1 MYMAFSKPTEELYFS
16 YSLTDSDGTALRPS
30 VLQKN
35 LSCLFPK
42 LNRKKY
48 PEEEKRY
55 YFNEEDSR
63 EFLLQGLLQMKHHP
77 EQIKKNKA
85 FLMLANYWD
94 QYSEKKKDLEKYGQ
108 YLEQSY
114 EEPKL
119 SEDLMEEL
127 YGKEISGSVIQAG
140 TICCLSISVLLYLW
154 SGIKRKRRI
163 QDSTDGFGKS
173 FP

>member
-1 MYMAFSKPTEELYFS
+1 MEDEFYMYMAFSKPTEELYFS

-108 YLEQSY
+108 YLEESY
-114 EEPKL
+114 CFKSSFSSSLMIPL
-119 SEDLMEEL
+119 SSKFGGIFPSFIPVMNKTFKAIWN
-127 YGKEISGSVIQAG
+127 YSV
-140 TICCLSISVLLYLW
+140 T
-154 SGIKRKRRI
+154 
-163 QDSTDGFGKS
+163 KS
-173 FP
+173 FRAVDGR